1 MNAHPDSSLFSNLKR
16 CSHGASWV
24 VILFGWC
31 GLVGWIFELQTAQEM
46 KSSLTVQS
54 NGLGRGASFALELP
68 LNNLGS

>member
-1 MNAHPDSSLFSNLKR
+1 MNAQPDSSLFSNLKR

-46 KSSLTVQS
+46 KGSLTVQS
-54 NGLGRGASFALELP
+54 NGASFTLELP
-68 LNNLGS
+68 LNNLNS